1 MSCLSLQ
8 VMLLL
13 VQVGAVPPAQT
24 QQQQQVRPQDRGS
37 ITGYIV
43 KMGTGDPV
51 SKATVTITAYNAAR
65 NQSYTAIT
73 TTGGQFTFQNL
84 EPGQYRLAATRAG
97 YVRME
102 YGARSPN
109 RPGLPITLSPGQR
122 LTDVILQLMPAG
134 TITGRVFDR
143 DGEPLANVNVEALK
157 YSYQEGQRVMNVA
170 QAARTNDLGEYRL
183 FWLQPGQYFVS
194 ATPPDGQRGAVLN
207 ALAVAGPGIAGVIED
222 VIANRGGGGRG
233 GGRGNP
239 EGGQRVESPQP
250 LPAPQT
256 PSDGQDQPAEGYVPV
271 YYPGTTD
278 AQSAAP
284 ISLQPGVVFS
294 GVDLTVAAVR
304 TVRVQGQVINGVTGQ
319 PAQNAQILL
328 LPVRRAAGGG
338 AFRGGIRD
346 LGNFR
351 SRINNQGA
359 FEIRGVAPG
368 SYEIIAIL
376 NDRNNRM
383 TARLPLEIGNS
394 DVQNVSL
401 IASPGFTLTGR
412 LVIEGQQ
419 SGTGSQDLSRVR
431 VSLRPDSAAQVAGG
445 TPSAPVQADGTF
457 TLQQVGRDDYRLSVG
472 GMPRNAYVKMA
483 RYGGIDIMSE
493 GLRLD
498 RQPTGP
504 LDILISTNTGIVDGT
519 VRNDKQETSV
529 NVTVVLIPDAVRRGR
544 FDLYRTTSTDATGHF
559 HLEGVAPGDY
569 QVFSWEN
576 VENGAWQDPDF
587 IRQFED
593 RGKPIRINEGGI
605 SNIELRVIPPQ
616 V

>member
-13 VQVGAVPPAQT
+13 VQVAAVPRAQT

-37 ITGYIV
+37 IAGYIV

-65 NQSYTAIT
+65 NQSYTATT

-84 EPGQYRLAATRAG
+84 EPGQYRLSATRGG

-109 RPGLPITLSPGQR
+109 RPGLPITLSAGQR

-157 YSYQEGQRVMNVA
+157 YSYQEGQRVMNVV
-170 QAARTNDLGEYRL
+170 QTARTNDLGEYRL
-183 FWLQPGQYFVS
+183 FWLQPAQYFVS
-194 ATPPDGQRGAVLN
+194 ATPPDGQRGAALN
-207 ALAVAGPGIAGVIED
+207 SLAVAGPGVAGVIED
-222 VIANRGGGGRG
+222 VLNRGGGGRG

-239 EGGQRVESPQP
+239 GGGQRGGPPQP
-250 LPAPQT
+250 ISAPPPS
-256 PSDGQDQPAEGYVPV
+256 PSDGQDQTTEGYVPV

-284 ISLQPGVVFS
+284 INLQPGVVFS

-304 TVRVQGQVINGVTGQ
+304 TLRVQGQVINGITGQ
-319 PAQNAQILL
+319 PAQNANVML
-328 LPVRRAAGGG
+328 LPVRRVAGGG
-338 AFRGGIRD
+338 TFRGGIRNS
-346 LGNFR
+346 GNFR

-359 FEIRGVAPG
+359 FEIRGVVPG
-368 SYEIIAIL
+368 SYEVIAIL

-419 SGTGSQDLSRVR
+419 SGTGNQDMSRVR
-431 VSLRPDSAAQVAGG
+431 VMLRPDSAAQIAGG
-445 TPSAPVQADGTF
+445 ASAATVQADGTF

-483 RYGGIDIMSE
+483 RYGGIDVMSE

-504 LDILISTNTGIVDGT
+504 LDILISTNTGIADGAAQ
-519 VRNDKQETSV
+519 NDKQDPSV
-529 NVTVVLIPDAVRRGR
+529 NVTVVLIPDGAGRSR
-544 FDLYRTTSTDATGHF
+544 FDLYRTTSTDALGHF
-559 HLEGVAPGDY
+559 HVEGIAPGDY
-569 QVFSWEN
+569 RAFSWED

-593 RGKPIRINEGGI
+593 RGKPIRINEGGTT
-605 SNIELRVIPPQ
+605 NIELRIIPPQ